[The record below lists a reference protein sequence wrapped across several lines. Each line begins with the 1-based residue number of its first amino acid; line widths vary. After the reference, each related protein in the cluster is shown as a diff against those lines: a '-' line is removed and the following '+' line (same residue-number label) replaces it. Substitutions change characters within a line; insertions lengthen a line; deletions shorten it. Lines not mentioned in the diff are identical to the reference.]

1 MAKTKKEKEKIVDK
15 LAEDLKKS
23 KSLLFTSYVGLT
35 VSKISQLRRLLKEKG
50 HKYEVVKKTLIKK
63 GFEKAGIKDFESA
76 EVNGLVIGFDEI
88 EPIKLVYDFI
98 KENPELQVESG
109 LVGNKFMI
117 KNEIEILSKLP
128 NKNGIL
134 VQIIFTLKSPLSR
147 LQNALQYNTRNL
159 LYVLSA
165 KKF

>member
-1 MAKTKKEKEKIVDK
+1 MAKTKKEKEKIVDE

-23 KSLLFTSYVGLT
+23 KSLLFTSYIGLT
-35 VSKISQLRRLLKEKG
+35 VFKISKLRKLLKEKG

-63 GFEKAGIKDFESA
+63 AFEKAGIKNFEPA
-76 EVNGLVIGFDEI
+76 KANGLVIGFEEI

-98 KENPELQVESG
+98 RENPELQVESG
-109 LVGNKFMI
+109 LIGNKFMI

-128 NKNGIL
+128 SRNSIL
-134 VQIIFTLKSPLSR
+134 AQIVFTLKSPLSR

-159 LYVLSA
+159 LYVLSVI
-165 KKF
+165 K